1 MTVGNQNTSSSNIVW
16 FSGQVSQVERC
27 KLLNQQPK
35 TIWFTGLSASG
46 KSTLAYA
53 LERRLVDMGRACYV
67 LDGDNVRHGLN
78 KGLSFTEQDR
88 SENIRRVA
96 EVAKLMNDAGLIVI
110 TSFISPN
117 RHDRDL
123 AKNVIGTEKFLEV
136 YVSTPIAICESR
148 DPKGMY
154 KQARAGKIKEFTGV
168 SAAYEPPA
176 SPWLQIDTANSTI
189 AECIDVL
196 VEKLSFN
203 ESNQLNA

>member
-1 MTVGNQNTSSSNIVW
+1 MTADSQNPLTSNIVW
-16 FSGQVSQVERC
+16 FSGQVSHTERC
-27 KLLNQQPK
+27 KLLRQQPK

-78 KGLSFTEQDR
+78 KGLSFSEQDR

-123 AKNVIGTEKFLEV
+123 AKNVIGTKKFLEI
-136 YVSTPIAICESR
+136 YVSTPLETCEKR

-154 KQARAGKIKEFTGV
+154 KQARAGQIKEFTGV
-168 SAAYEPPA
+168 SATYEPPVL
-176 SPWLQIDTANSTI
+176 PWLQIDTANSTI
-189 AECIDVL
+189 IECIDML
-196 VEKLSFN
+196 VENLFIN

>member
-1 MTVGNQNTSSSNIVW
+1 MTGDSQKPSTSNIVW
-16 FSGQVSQVERC
+16 FSSQVSHAERC
-27 KLLNQQPK
+27 KLFKQQAI

-78 KGLSFTEQDR
+78 KGLSFSEQDR

-123 AKNVIGTEKFLEV
+123 AKNVIGTEKFLET
-136 YVSTPIAICESR
+136 YVSTPIAICERR

-154 KQARAGKIKEFTGV
+154 KQARAGKIREFTGV

-176 SPWLQIDTANSTI
+176 LPWLKIDTASSTI
-189 AECIDVL
+189 TECIDVL
-196 VEKLSFN
+196 VEKLSFD